1 MKLKAGE
8 NNLLLAAA
16 TARKLKRALLTNVL
30 VNILMDVEANLQK
43 KVKLFPM
50 ALHVL
55 FFDRKVI

>member
-8 NNLLLAAA
+8 NNSLLAAA

-43 KVKLFPM
+43 NVKLFPM

>member
-30 VNILMDVEANLQK
+30 VNILMDVEANLLQ
-43 KVKLFPM
+43 VKLFPM